1 MKSESIGFIGVGN
14 VGSNLANNLL
24 KSNNNVFVYD
34 KNNQS
39 YSRLK
44 NLKNKPCKTLK
55 ELTEKS
61 DIIITCLPSPKA
73 VSKVLK
79 TILKYLT
86 KKHIW
91 IEMSTTDKNDMISLS
106 KKVTSKGGKVLED
119 LSEMTIS
126 GSRLTKHKTI
136 SDKLEFLKTKHE
148 DYILCLATNNDDWK
162 ETKKYYF
169 VVIDSKKL
177 NYSDQ
182 DWDELIGIR
191 GKSKGKVTGWG
202 CTSEGF
208 NAKIQRSMSDQLW
221 TDISSSI
228 FEEIHEI
235 TIL

>member
-1 MKSESIGFIGVGN
+1 MKSESIGFIGIGN

-34 KNNQS
+34 NNDKS

-44 NLKNKPCKTLK
+44 KLKNKPCQTLK

-106 KKVTSKGGKVLED
+106 KKVTTKGGKVLECPITGG
-119 LSEMTIS
+119 EH
-126 GSRLTKHKTI
+126 R
-136 SDKLEFLKTKHE
+136 
-148 DYILCLATNNDDWK
+148 AN
-162 ETKKYYF
+162 
-169 VVIDSKKL
+169 
-177 NYSDQ
+177 Q
-182 DWDELIGIR
+182 GIYL
-191 GKSKGKVTGWG
+191 
-202 CTSEGF
+202 F
-208 NAKIQRSMSDQLW
+208 
-221 TDISSSI
+221 
-228 FEEIHEI
+228 
-235 TIL
+235 